1 MAALDKVAVTMT
13 RRSWT
18 LLHSIVCDHL
28 VDLVDEIEGTFGDT
42 RAPLED
48 ALKDILQKWLP
59 VLYVAADKTEW
70 GGDVEENHKNVQ
82 KLAGLVI
89 PEQHE
94 DMAKQLVFFLTEE
107 MEKRR
112 GKR

>member
-1 MAALDKVAVTMT
+1 MAPTDKVAVTMT

-28 VDLVDEIEGTFGDT
+28 VDLVDEIEGTFGDG
-42 RAPLED
+42 REPLEA

-59 VLYVAADKTEW
+59 VLYIAADKTEW
-70 GGDVEENHKNVQ
+70 DGVVEENHKNVQ
-82 KLAGLVI
+82 KLAGLVV
-89 PEQHE
+89 PEQYE

-107 MEKRR
+107 MKKGRR
-112 GKR
+112 K